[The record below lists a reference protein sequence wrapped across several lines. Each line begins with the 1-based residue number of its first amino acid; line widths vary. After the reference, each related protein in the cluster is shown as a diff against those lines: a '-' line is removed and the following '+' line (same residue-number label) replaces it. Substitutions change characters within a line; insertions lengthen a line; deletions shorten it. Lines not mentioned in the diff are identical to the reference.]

1 MLTKYVKG
9 VMLDEDLIE
18 LLTAGPCMAMSDV
31 NTVNLTAAA
40 NIESIAVSEDKPAE
54 EGEDKTADNDNP
66 ANKDTTDEKPAN
78 GKIADKKSTNG
89 KKDNIKSSAKDTP
102 KEAGDEDKIVI
113 EEEYASIYKKKTIIE

>member
-40 NIESIAVSEDKPAE
+40 NIEAIAVSENKPAE
-54 EGEDKTADNDNP
+54 EGEDKTADNETST
-66 ANKDTTDEKPAN
+66 NKDTTDKKPAK
-78 GKIADKKSTNG
+78 GKKTDKKSANG
-89 KKDNIKSSAKDTP
+89 NEDDIDTCAKDT
-102 KEAGDEDKIVI
+102 KEAGDEDNIVI

>member
-40 NIESIAVSEDKPAE
+40 NIEAIAVSENKPAG
-54 EGEDKTADNDNP
+54 EGEDKTADNETP
-66 ANKDTTDEKPAN
+66 TNKDTTDKKPAK
-78 GKIADKKSTNG
+78 GKKTDKKSANG
-89 KKDNIKSSAKDTP
+89 NEDDIDTSAKDT
-102 KEAGDEDKIVI
+102 KEAGDEDNIVI